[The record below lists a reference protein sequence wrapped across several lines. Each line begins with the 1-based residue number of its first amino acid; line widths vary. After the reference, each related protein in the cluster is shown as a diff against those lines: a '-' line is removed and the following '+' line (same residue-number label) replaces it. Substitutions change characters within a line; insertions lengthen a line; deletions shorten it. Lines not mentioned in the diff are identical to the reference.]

1 MSNTRV
7 LVVEDESIVA
17 KSIQSRLKSLGYT
30 VPAVVSSGEEAVHK
44 AEETRP
50 DLVLMDIV
58 LKGRMDGIKAA
69 REIYNRL
76 NIPIVYLTA
85 YSDDNTIERA
95 KLTEPFGYVLKPFGI
110 REIRSA
116 IEIALHKHRVENNLR
131 QKESWLSTTLEKVS
145 DGVLVMDDKGLIRY
159 LNPRAES
166 LLGRRREDAVGKSF
180 APIFKGAYEKT
191 NKRLK
196 NLIENILAGDERFGT
211 QNCIVLET
219 REESKIS
226 IDLDIVPLRGE
237 TGKNTGVAFLFHGI
251 KEREYSR
258 EKSERPRLATFG
270 YKKQG
275 DTLTL
280 ISLLVATTSDLVRE
294 GIREMLEPEQN
305 MRILAEAS
313 NQGEIIPMLIQKK
326 PDVLIVDTAIPGL
339 DIHGILGSI
348 TENSIGTRVLLL
360 LRTLDERFIL
370 DSISMGVKGCLSN
383 SSDRT
388 QFLQAIT
395 EVNRNRIWVEVEV
408 MTKILSRLIQT
419 KKGKSKLIS
428 PYLTKREEDLAR
440 LVAMGYSNKRISKVL
455 LISEKTVK
463 SHLRNI
469 FKKLGVDSR
478 FQLALKY
485 PESTS
490 KRT

>member
-1 MSNTRV
+1 MSNKRV

-17 KSIQSRLKSLGYT
+17 KSIQSSLKSLGYT

-85 YSDDNTIERA
+85 YSDDKTIERA
-95 KLTEPFGYVLKPFGI
+95 KLTEPFGYVLKPFEI

-116 IEIALHKHRVENNLR
+116 IEIALHKHRVQNNLR

-145 DGVLVMDDKGLIRY
+145 DGVLVVDNKGLIRY
-159 LNPRAES
+159 LNPRAEFI
-166 LLGRRREDAVGKSF
+166 LGYRREDAVGKSYG
-180 APIFKGAYEKT
+180 PIFRGLYERT
-191 NKRLK
+191 NNRIK
-196 NLIENILAGDERFGT
+196 NLIEKILAGDEHFGT
-211 QNCIVLET
+211 QNRIVLEAGQG
-219 REESKIS
+219 SKNPIY
-226 IDLDIVPLRGE
+226 LDIVPLRNE
-237 TGKNTGVAFLFHGI
+237 AGKNTGVAFLFQGI
-251 KEREYSR
+251 KEMEYSR

-275 DTLTL
+275 DTL
-280 ISLLVATTSDLVRE
+280 ISLLVATASDLVRE
-294 GIREMLEPEQN
+294 GIREMLEPEEN

-313 NQGEIIPMLIQKK
+313 NQGEIIPMLIQRK
-326 PDVLIVDTAIPGL
+326 PDVSIIDTAIPGL

-348 TENSIGTRVLLL
+348 TEKGIGTRVLLL

-395 EVNRNRIWVEVEV
+395 EVKRNRIWVEVEV

-419 KKGKSKLIS
+419 KKGKSKLLS

-440 LVAMGYSNKRISKVL
+440 LVAMGYSNKRISNVL
-455 LISEKTVK
+455 MISEKTVK

-469 FKKLGVDSR
+469 FKKLGIDSR

-485 PESTS
+485 PQSTS
-490 KRT
+490 KHT

>member
-95 KLTEPFGYVLKPFGI
+95 KLTEPFGYVLKPFEI

-116 IEIALHKHRVENNLR
+116 IEIALHKHRVEKDLK
-131 QKESWLSTTLEKVS
+131 QKESWFSTTLEKVS

-159 LNPRAES
+159 LNRRAES
-166 LLGRRREDAVGKSF
+166 VLGRRREEAVGKSF

-219 REESKIS
+219 REGSKNS
-226 IDLDIVPLRGE
+226 INLDIVPLRGE

-251 KEREYSR
+251 KEREYGK
-258 EKSERPRLATFG
+258 EKSERLLLTTFG
-270 YKKQG
+270 DKKQG
-275 DTLTL
+275 GTL
-280 ISLLVATTSDLVRE
+280 ISLLVATASDLVRE

-305 MRILAEAS
+305 MKILAEAS
-313 NQGEIIPMLIQKK
+313 NQGEIIPMLIQRK
-326 PDVLIVDTAIPGL
+326 PDVLIIDTAIPGL
-339 DIHGILGSI
+339 NIHGILGSI
-348 TENSIGTRVLLL
+348 NEKSIGTRVLLL

-370 DSISMGVKGCLSN
+370 DSISMGVKGCVSN

-395 EVNRNRIWVEVEV
+395 EVNRNRIWVEVEI

-419 KKGKSKLIS
+419 KKGKSKLLS

>member
-44 AEETRP
+44 AEEIRP

-69 REIYNRL
+69 REIYSRL

-95 KLTEPFGYVLKPFGI
+95 KLTEPFGYVLKPFEI

-145 DGVLVMDDKGLIRY
+145 DGVLVVDDKGLIRY

-180 APIFKGAYEKT
+180 AAIFRGLYERT
-191 NKRLK
+191 NNQIK
-196 NLIENILAGDERFGT
+196 NLIENILTGDEHFDT
-211 QNCIVLET
+211 QNRIVLEA
-219 REESKIS
+219 RQGVKNS
-226 IDLDIVPLRGE
+226 INLDIVPLRDE
-237 TGKNTGVAFLFHGI
+237 AGKNNGLAFLFHGI
-251 KEREYSR
+251 KEMEYGI
-258 EKSERPRLATFG
+258 EKSERPRLTTFG
-270 YKKQG
+270 DKKQRG
-275 DTLTL
+275 TLV
-280 ISLLVATTSDLVRE
+280 SLLVATASDLVRE
-294 GIREMLEPEQN
+294 GIREMLETEQN
-305 MRILAEAS
+305 MKILAEAY
-313 NQGEIIPMLIQKK
+313 NQGEIIPMLIQRK
-326 PDVLIVDTAIPGL
+326 PDVLIIDTAIPGL

-348 TENSIGTRVLLL
+348 TEKNIGTGVLLL
-360 LRTLDERFIL
+360 LPTLDERFIL
-370 DSISMGVKGCLSN
+370 DAISMGVKGCLSN

-395 EVNRNRIWVEVEV
+395 EVNGNRIWVEVEI

-419 KKGKSKLIS
+419 KKGKSKLLS

-469 FKKLGVDSR
+469 FKKLGVNSR